1 MAQFNSFYDILDFSL
16 LQKFCMEHGKEKVYA
31 KGECFVH
38 EGEICRNFGFVMSG
52 YFKYCSLRSNG
63 EEAIG
68 GFAFKNEA
76 IVDLYNSFIFGKPS
90 IVSIS
95 AGCQSVVTEV
105 TIPEMKQFIDTH
117 YPTFLNDT
125 TSALFSELYM
135 RYFNILKK
143 TPTERY
149 AELLDKHPQLFN
161 IVPLREIA
169 SYLQITPVYLSR
181 IRKRIQDKEQ

>member
-1 MAQFNSFYDILDFSL
+1 
-16 LQKFCMEHGKEKVYA
+16 
-31 KGECFVH
+31 
-38 EGEICRNFGFVMSG
+38 
-52 YFKYCSLRSNG
+52 
-63 EEAIG
+63 
-68 GFAFKNEA
+68 
-76 IVDLYNSFIFGKPS
+76 
-90 IVSIS
+90 
-95 AGCQSVVTEV
+95 
-105 TIPEMKQFIDTH
+105 MKQFIDTH